1 MNNEKK
7 VCNFKDKDIPVLEEI
22 ARLVGGMLK
31 DRYSN
36 NVTGHTYSK
45 LERTEKLI
53 VELRRFW

>member
-1 MNNEKK
+1 MNK
-7 VCNFKDKDIPVLEEI
+7 VCNLKDKDIPVLEEI
-22 ARLVGGMLK
+22 SRLVGGMLK

-45 LERTEKLI
+45 LERMEKLI